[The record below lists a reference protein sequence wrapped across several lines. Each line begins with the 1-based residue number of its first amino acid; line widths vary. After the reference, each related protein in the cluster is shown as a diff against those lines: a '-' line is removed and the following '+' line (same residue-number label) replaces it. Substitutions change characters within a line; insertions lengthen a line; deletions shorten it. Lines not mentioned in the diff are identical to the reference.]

1 MDEFVE
7 VNKISDGYGDGVNLP
22 CTIKVPKALLG
33 SRARERE
40 VWLCIVKELCKKIE
54 VQNG

>member
-7 VNKISDGYGDGVNLP
+7 VNKITDEYGNGVKLP
-22 CTIKVPKALLG
+22 CTIKVPKALMGG
-33 SRARERE
+33 SERK
-40 VWLCIVKELCKKIE
+40 VLLHIIKELCKKIE

>member
-7 VNKISDGYGDGVNLP
+7 VNKIADEYGNSVKFP
-22 CTIKVPKALLG
+22 CMIKVPKALMGG
-33 SRARERE
+33 SERE
-40 VWLCIVKELCKKIE
+40 VWLHIIKELCKKIE

>member
-1 MDEFVE
+1 MNEFVE
-7 VNKISDGYGDGVNLP
+7 VNEISAEYGNGVKLP

-40 VWLCIVKELCKKIE
+40 VWLCIIKELCKKIE
-54 VQNG
+54 VHNG

>member
-7 VNKISDGYGDGVNLP
+7 INKIRNEYGSIVKLP
-22 CTIKVPKALLG
+22 CMIKVPKTLMG
-33 SRARERE
+33 DNERE
-40 VWLCIVKELCKKIE
+40 VWLHIIKELCKKIE

>member
-1 MDEFVE
+1 MNEFVE
-7 VNKISDGYGDGVNLP
+7 VNEISAEYGNGVKLP

-40 VWLCIVKELCKKIE
+40 VWLCIIKELCKKIE

>member
-7 VNKISDGYGDGVNLP
+7 VNEISDEYGNGVKLP

-40 VWLCIVKELCKKIE
+40 VWLHIIKELCKKIE

>member
-7 VNKISDGYGDGVNLP
+7 VNEISDVYGNGVKLP

-33 SRARERE
+33 SRARERK
-40 VWLCIVKELCKKIE
+40 VWLHIIKELCKKIA

>member
-7 VNKISDGYGDGVNLP
+7 VNEISYKEGINIKLP
-22 CTIKVPKALLG
+22 CTIRMPKNLLYG
-33 SRARERE
+33 NERM
-40 VWLCIVKELCKKIE
+40 VWFYVIKELCKKIE

>member
-7 VNKISDGYGDGVNLP
+7 VNEIRNEYGSVVKFP
-22 CTIKVPKALLG
+22 CMIKVPKALLG
-33 SRARERE
+33 GSERKM
-40 VWLCIVKELCKKIE
+40 WFHIIKELCKKIA